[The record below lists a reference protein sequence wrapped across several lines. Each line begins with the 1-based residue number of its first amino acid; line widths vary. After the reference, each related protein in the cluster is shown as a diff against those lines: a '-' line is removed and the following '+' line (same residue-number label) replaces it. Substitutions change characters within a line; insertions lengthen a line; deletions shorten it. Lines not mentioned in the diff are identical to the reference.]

1 MMSNSFKVDIS
12 PDMNMYRLLQSQ
24 SYSIH
29 SALSEFV
36 DNSIQSYIDK
46 RSSIQITDKKTKNLK
61 INISINSNKKEI
73 IISDNAHGINRE
85 NFQKAIKMGAD
96 ATHHKKSS
104 LSKFGVG
111 MKTAAVWFSNTWVIE
126 TSALNSGEKLICKFD
141 LNKLLESGETEISVS
156 REEEKQKK
164 HYTNIIIKNPL
175 KMESKKYY
183 EETLIPHLEE
193 TFVKFK
199 DFLSVEVE
207 YNNEKLQKKWKKQNK
222 AYFEPT
228 EPLFYPAV
236 DKNGEPQDSS
246 KKMWKQKIDMDYKGC
261 QVKGFFYDNE
271 NRKLL
276 TTRGKTF

>member
-1 MMSNSFKVDIS
+1 MMSNSFKVDVS

-46 RSSIQITDKKTKNLK
+46 RSAIQITDKKTNNLK
-61 INISINSNKKEI
+61 INISINSKKKEI

-85 NFQKAIKMGAD
+85 NFQKAIKMGTD
-96 ATHHKKSS
+96 AVHKKSS

-141 LNKLLESGETEISVS
+141 LNKLLKRGETEISVF

-164 HYTNIIIKNPL
+164 HYTNIIIKNSL
-175 KMESKKYY
+175 RMESKEYY
-183 EETLIPHLEE
+183 
-193 TFVKFK
+193 
-199 DFLSVEVE
+199 
-207 YNNEKLQKKWKKQNK
+207 
-222 AYFEPT
+222 
-228 EPLFYPAV
+228 
-236 DKNGEPQDSS
+236 
-246 KKMWKQKIDMDYKGC
+246 
-261 QVKGFFYDNE
+261 
-271 NRKLL
+271 
-276 TTRGKTF
+276 